1 MGIFQ
6 KSNNT
11 QFASGLFYTLSR
23 LLIITGLLGAAL
35 WLFFVGLLLELP
47 ASNAKVI
54 IHSIAEH
61 PHMALIG
68 IFSSADYRLTQALMV
83 LSSLESQLLV
93 GLLNVW
99 RYSIFSLVLMTIS
112 ALLLSRQRLLLLTL
126 LLCLASGALD
136 LQSPVVI
143 SVQSLC
149 WLGLHV
155 IFFVGYGYAVHGLF
169 SRSLL
174 GRAKMSLIAY
184 ASQSGTAKGLA
195 KKIAQSS
202 AGYCDIKAFGELT
215 PNCLQQYQQLFVV
228 AATYGDGQAPEK
240 SQGFIQALAQCD
252 QGLHNLNFAVLAL
265 GDSAY
270 PKFCAFGH
278 QIATMLSNKGA
289 QALHP
294 VQEIDRGHFP
304 SASQWWG
311 RVCDG
316 LGWHV
321 ETLNS
326 HWAMASV
333 TENRCLNPLQPHR
346 MAHSLKLRVI
356 GASYQAGDLLEVLT
370 PIKRQDIAQKLKTLG
385 FKSSTKVQFAGQT
398 TPLIDALAHLEWHE
412 QTANEPQAL
421 VDLLPVLA
429 PRVYSIASKP
439 NDPEIELLVRRL
451 VKDDGSHGF
460 SSSRLCTGQTGDNF
474 KVSIR
479 SHDSFRL
486 PSDNVPIILICAGT
500 GIAPYMSFLAQRQ
513 QMAFDAPIWLI
524 FGEQYQDSGCYFKE
538 RLGTYVRDGRLT
550 DLSYAFSRDKAWL
563 DALNPRY
570 VNDVLFA
577 QRDKLKN
584 LVIQHNGH
592 IFVCGSKLGLGQS
605 VKIALGDIFSEH
617 YQFLV
622 ENSRLHFDLY

>member
-1 MGIFQ
+1 MGIFR
-6 KSNNT
+6 KSTNT

-35 WLFFVGLLLELP
+35 LLFFVGLLLELP
-47 ASNAKVI
+47 ASNAKVF
-54 IHSIAEH
+54 IHSITEH
-61 PHMALIG
+61 PHIALIG

-83 LSSLESQLLV
+83 LSSLESQLLA
-93 GLLNVW
+93 GLLNAW
-99 RYSIFSLVLMTIS
+99 RYCIFALLFTTIF

-126 LLCLASGALD
+126 LLCLASGALV

-143 SVQSLC
+143 SVLSLC
-149 WLGLHV
+149 WLGLYV
-155 IFFVGYGYAVHGLF
+155 MFVVGYGYAVYRVF
-169 SRSLL
+169 NRSLL
-174 GRAKMSLIAY
+174 GRAKRALIAY

-195 KKIAQSS
+195 QKIAQSS

-240 SQGFIQALAQCD
+240 SHGFVQALAQCE

-278 QIATMLSNKGA
+278 QIAAMLSNKGA

-294 VQEIDRGHFP
+294 VEEIDRGHFA

-326 HWAMASV
+326 HWTMASMI
-333 TENRCLNPLQPHR
+333 ENRCLNPSQSHR
-346 MAHSLKLRVI
+346 MVHSLKLRVT

-370 PIKRQDIAQKLKTLG
+370 PVRRQDIVPKLKALG
-385 FKSSTKVQFAGQT
+385 FESKIMVQFAGQT
-398 TPLIDALAHLEWHE
+398 TPLIAALAHLEWHE
-412 QTANEPQAL
+412 QTASEPQAL

-439 NDPEIELLVRRL
+439 NDPVLELLIRRL
-451 VKDDGSHGF
+451 VKDDGEHGF
-460 SSSRLCTGQTGDNF
+460 SSSRLCASQTGDNF
-474 KVSIR
+474 KVSLR

-486 PSDNVPIILICAGT
+486 PPDNVTIILICAGT

-524 FGEQYQDSGCYFKE
+524 FGEQYQDSGYYFKE
-538 RLGTYVRDGRLT
+538 RLDTYVRDGTLT

-563 DALNPRY
+563 DASNPRY
-570 VNDVLFA
+570 VNDVLLA
-577 QRDKLKN
+577 QRDKLKH

-617 YQFLV
+617 YQSLV
-622 ENSRLHFDLY
+622 GNARLHFDLY